1 MMYSVALL
9 VSFVAS
15 AYSACDNHCSGHG
28 TCNTDDVCDCYDNW
42 GVGLAHDSGDC
53 SERVCPYELAWV
65 DTPDLNGNFHK
76 YMECS
81 GRGICQRDAG
91 ECSCFDGYEGK
102 GCQRSTCPN
111 DCSGHGTCEY
121 IEDLEYGNVWS
132 DYSTTGLYESS
143 KTFDYYNWDREK
155 ERTCVCDPHYGAAD
169 CSKRMCPY
177 GNDILDARD
186 DQSIVLKRQI
196 QTIHFY
202 FPLTQAANIND
213 KTFALSFKT
222 KLGETYTTVPIVFDY
237 VSTAN
242 AGDFANDIQLALLNL
257 PNRVIDGCTV
267 AVTQVSTSP
276 PEYTIAVT
284 FTGDA
289 VQGDQ
294 NLLIVHT
301 YECSDGCTPKITGLP
316 VETRTVAGSTYTIG
330 GVSQTQAADYN
341 SFECGRRGKCDYDT
355 GLCGCFSGY
364 TGENC
369 NTLHAL
375 F

>member
-1 MMYSVALL
+1 MYSVALL
-9 VSFVAS
+9 SAFIAS

-42 GVGLAHDSGDC
+42 GVGLSHDTGDC
-53 SERVCPYELAWV
+53 SERVCPYEIAWV

-91 ECSCFDGYEGK
+91 ECACFDGYEGK

-121 IEDLEYGNVWS
+121 IEDLDYSNVWS
-132 DYSTTGLYESS
+132 DYSATGLYAAA
-143 KTFDYYNWDREK
+143 KTFSYYDWDREK

-169 CSKRMCPY
+169 CSQRLCPY

-186 DQSIVLKRQI
+186 DQSVVVKKQI
-196 QTIHFY
+196 QRIHFY
-202 FPLTQAANIND
+202 FPLSEAGNID
-213 KTFALSFKT
+213 LKTFAISFKT

-242 AGDFANDIQLALLNL
+242 SGDFANDIQLALLNL

-267 AVTQVSTSP
+267 AVTQVSTTP
-276 PEYTIAVT
+276 PEYTIDVT
-284 FTGDA
+284 FSGNA
-289 VQGDQ
+289 VQGNQ

-301 YECSDGCTPKITGLP
+301 YECGDGCTPKITGLP
-316 VETRTVAGSTYTIG
+316 VETRDETGYTIG
-330 GVSQTQAADYN
+330 GVTQTQSSDYN

-355 GLCGCFSGY
+355 GLCACFSGY